1 MRTALVTT
9 CVNEYQKNIS
19 QYTISNMKDY
29 AKRIGTEF
37 VCIDKADISQDHPE
51 LEKFKI
57 FNLLNQFDRIIYFE
71 IGVLIRDDCPNL
83 FDMIPY
89 DHFGAFNDGAFI
101 DHSKDMKI
109 ITEKFRAEI
118 TDWNRQYLNTNVM
131 IISRCHKFL
140 FDMPPI
146 DVIDLD
152 ISALLNFRIIRNK
165 TKVKPLT
172 YQYNRMPFV
181 DELTGEHRLASYIV
195 NYTNVNPQAKE
206 IALKKDSEEW
216 GKVSPNYNYK
226 RNIIVKVHGGLGDE
240 VGAEPVIRYM
250 AEKVYPDA
258 NIVVATWFPRL
269 FSHLPVKVIHIKDG
283 KLPEVNTPY
292 YVMNTLLPPED
303 PIWKYS
309 TPNLMYTTDFI
320 SQMCLRCIL
329 PDNKKDIKLDVYPED
344 MEEIHGV
351 IGDINPKDLI
361 LIHPGKGWASKTF
374 PDTYWYSIVEALIK
388 NGNKVAIIGKYISNE
403 QGTTGMKVPDG
414 VIDTRDILSLGGL
427 IAIISQ
433 AKILVSND
441 SAPVHIA
448 GAFDNHILL
457 IPTCKHPDHVLPL
470 RNGSRKYK
478 TRSLYKKLLCD
489 FIDMAPTQVHGQT
502 IDYVVGDIMDYL
514 PDPSDIV
521 KCVNEI

>member
-1 MRTALVTT
+1 
-9 CVNEYQKNIS
+9 
-19 QYTISNMKDY
+19 
-29 AKRIGTEF
+29 
-37 VCIDKADISQDHPE
+37 
-51 LEKFKI
+51 
-57 FNLLNQFDRIIYFE
+57 
-71 IGVLIRDDCPNL
+71 
-83 FDMIPY
+83 
-89 DHFGAFNDGAFI
+89 
-101 DHSKDMKI
+101 
-109 ITEKFRAEI
+109 
-118 TDWNRQYLNTNVM
+118 
-131 IISRCHKFL
+131 
-140 FDMPPI
+140 
-146 DVIDLD
+146 
-152 ISALLNFRIIRNK
+152 
-165 TKVKPLT
+165 
-172 YQYNRMPFV
+172 
-181 DELTGEHRLASYIV
+181 
-195 NYTNVNPQAKE
+195 
-206 IALKKDSEEW
+206 
-216 GKVSPNYNYK
+216 
-226 RNIIVKVHGGLGDE
+226 
-240 VGAEPVIRYM
+240 
-250 AEKVYPDA
+250 
-258 NIVVATWFPRL
+258 
-269 FSHLPVKVIHIKDG
+269 
-283 KLPEVNTPY
+283 
-292 YVMNTLLPPED
+292 
-303 PIWKYS
+303 
-309 TPNLMYTTDFI
+309 
-320 SQMCLRCIL
+320 
-329 PDNKKDIKLDVYPED
+329 